1 VQLEDEV
8 NKCHVMLNDKDKKL
22 SLSLHIYDLSLTI
35 KQRDKELQQ
44 EKQKSEKMLNE
55 LYEYSKKVNQPFYSL
70 LYLSHINIRF
80 FRGK

>member
-1 VQLEDEV
+1 
-8 NKCHVMLNDKDKKL
+8 L

-55 LYEYSKKVNQPFYSL
+55 LYEYSKKVNQLEQTKNTQKTTIDSQTTT
-70 LYLSHINIRF
+70 
-80 FRGK
+80 